1 MKIPL
6 VSQQK
11 EFSRIL
17 DALRLQKRGAG
28 GVDTES
34 VGGIFDISNSDRLGS
49 SEVEQVQ
56 RVVDGVNLLIA
67 MEKSLAQGQPI
78 RCLYEKLISGE
89 HARVILE
96 GLEHDR
102 AQQEKAAPAAE
113 DNFPDLSRHNNWMS
127 RCLTREMYNQLSSL
141 KTPSGYTL
149 NKAIQ
154 TGVDNPGHPFIMTV
168 GCVAGDEVNLFSI
181 KSLVSYNK
189 DRVR

>member
-56 RVVDGVNLLIA
+56 RVIDGVNLLIA
-67 MEKSLAQGQPI
+67 MEKSLEQGQAI
-78 RCLYEKLISGE
+78 TSQYERLMSGE

-96 GLEHDR
+96 RENAPVILENLEPDG
-102 AQQEKAAPAAE
+102 AQQEEAAAAAE

-127 RCLTREMYNQLSSL
+127 RCLTREMYNQLKSL

-149 NKAIQ
+149 DKAIQ

-168 GCVAGDEVNLFSI
+168 GCVAGDEVNLFS
-181 KSLVSYNK
+181 V
-189 DRVR
+189 

>member
-56 RVVDGVNLLIA
+56 RVIDGVNLLIA
-67 MEKSLAQGQPI
+67 MEKFLEQGQPI
-78 RCLYEKLISGE
+78 TRQYERLMSGE
-89 HARVILE
+89 HARAILAN
-96 GLEHDR
+96 LEPVCL
-102 AQQEKAAPAAE
+102 QQEGAAAAAQ
-113 DNFPDLSRHNNWMS
+113 DNFPDLSQHNNWMS
-127 RCLTREMYNQLSSL
+127 RCLTREMYNQLKSL

-149 NKAIQ
+149 DKAIQ

-181 KSLVSYNK
+181 
-189 DRVR
+189 